1 MLRNF
6 SLHFRNT
13 YAVLTTKFDKL
24 LALLRPES
32 RFRGEI
38 FRPVSALSSRKSG
51 AGNLNDGAGPVK

>member
-24 LALLRPES
+24 LALES